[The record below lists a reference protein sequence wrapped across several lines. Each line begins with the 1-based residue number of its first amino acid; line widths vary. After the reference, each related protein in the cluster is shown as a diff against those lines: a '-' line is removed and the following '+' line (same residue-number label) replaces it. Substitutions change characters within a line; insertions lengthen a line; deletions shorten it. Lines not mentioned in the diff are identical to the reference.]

1 MAFLKIIF
9 LDNKEKE
16 HCLTF
21 RLSNSDISSR
31 WQRIVKVNQQSNKTI
46 HTVLMNTTYEG
57 LSKIHTE
64 LEFVLYRIKEM
75 YDRTLP
81 LISGE
86 ELTRHQLNVLHE
98 HFELYGDRILELQ
111 EKNMLSRDVT
121 NDEMHIAFCRLNEL
135 IHSYE
140 DGLANKNLRF
150 PRMSAL
156 IDYYP
161 AGIYEPL
168 LERDRIHLASD
179 FKWGSLYLGYNT
191 LGKDWA
197 SVWVDND
204 LEVIERNQARPQKR
218 FAAETWINFG
228 ADLPDFERREEFE
241 KWYLKLPKELQ
252 SKIPM
257 DNYNE
262 LSFGRIHIGDIVI
275 DDYFL
280 KYESNPHA
288 WQLPSSDAKRNWNY
302 LVFSTFTKAISVD
315 IYE

>member
-1 MAFLKIIF
+1 MAFLKITF

-21 RLSNSDISSR
+21 KLSDSDISRR
-31 WQRIVKVNQQSNKTI
+31 WQQIVKTNQQSDKTI
-46 HTVLMNTTYEG
+46 YTVLMNTTYES

-64 LEFVLYRIKEM
+64 LEFVLYRIGEM
-75 YDRTLP
+75 YDRPLP
-81 LISGE
+81 SISNE
-86 ELTRHQLNVLHE
+86 ELSRHQLNVLHE
-98 HFELYGDRILELQ
+98 HFELYGDRIPELQ
-111 EKNMLSRDVT
+111 EKNILGVDVT
-121 NDEMHIAFCRLNEL
+121 DSELHVMFCRLNEL

-140 DGLANKNLRF
+140 DGLANRDLYF

-156 IDYYP
+156 VDYYP

-168 LERDRIHLASD
+168 LERDRIYLASD
-179 FKWGSLYLGYNT
+179 FRWGGLYLGYNT
-191 LGKDWA
+191 LGKDWS

-204 LEVIERNQARPQKR
+204 LEVIERNQVRPQQR

-228 ADLPDFERREEFE
+228 ADLPEFLRREEFE
-241 KWYLKLPKELQ
+241 KWYLKLPPELQ
-252 SKIPM
+252 SKVPM

-280 KYESNPHA
+280 KYDNNSYA
-288 WQLPSSDAKRNWNY
+288 WKLPSSAAKRNWNHS
-302 LVFSTFTKAISVD
+302 VFSTFTKVTNFE